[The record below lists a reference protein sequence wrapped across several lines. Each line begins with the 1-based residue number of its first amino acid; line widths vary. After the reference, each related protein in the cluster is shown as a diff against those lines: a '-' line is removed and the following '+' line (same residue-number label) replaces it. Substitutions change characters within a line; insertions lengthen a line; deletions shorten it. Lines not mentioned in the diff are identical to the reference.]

1 MKRAICVLALSSL
14 LAGCVNTIAGI
25 VGESVG
31 VPLGDKVVSSKVE
44 PNVLVAMDG
53 TSCMVSTERWEK
65 AEVGR
70 RYFCHWSSAG

>member
-1 MKRAICVLALSSL
+1 MKRAMSVVALSVL
-14 LAGCVNTIAGI
+14 LAGCVNTVAGI
-25 VGESVG
+25 IGESVG

-53 TSCMVSTERWEK
+53 ASCTVSKERWEK

-70 RYFCHWSSAG
+70 RYFCNWSSGD

>member
-1 MKRAICVLALSSL
+1 M
-14 LAGCVNTIAGI
+14 

-31 VPLGDKVVSSKVE
+31 VPLEDKVVSSKVE

-53 TSCMVSTERWEK
+53 TSCTVSAARWEK

-70 RYFCHWSSAG
+70 RYFCNWSSGK

>member
-1 MKRAICVLALSSL
+1 MKRVICVLALSGL
-14 LAGCVNTIAGI
+14 LAGCANTIAGM

-31 VPLGDKVVSSKVE
+31 VPLGDKVVSSKLE

-53 TSCMVSTERWEK
+53 TSCTVSTERWEK

-70 RYFCHWSSAG
+70 RYFCNWSSAE

>member
-1 MKRAICVLALSSL
+1 MKRVIYVLALSSL
-14 LAGCVNTIAGI
+14 LAGCANTIAGM

-31 VPLGDKVVSSKVE
+31 VPLGDKVVSSKIE

-53 TSCMVSTERWEK
+53 TSCTVSTERWEK

-70 RYFCHWSSAG
+70 RYFCNWSSAE

>member
-1 MKRAICVLALSSL
+1 MKRVISVLALSVL
-14 LAGCVNTIAGI
+14 LAGCVRTIAGI

-53 TSCMVSTERWEK
+53 TSCTVSKERWEK
-65 AEVGR
+65 AEVGG
-70 RYFCHWSSAG
+70 RYFCSWSSAE